1 MKFSKWMWLSTFAL
15 MLTTPVV
22 TSCGDEEDE
31 KMENPNKPSSP
42 NDSIPAQSPINQKEF
57 LEETGVQLLDQ
68 LKASDFQ
75 NVVDLARYVDEY
87 VIEENEYSEVEDWCQ
102 GCLED
107 IITPLG
113 VKDET
118 FDWGISRYSNYA
130 CLYRASAFTGHFVA
144 KDGVWKYSKADDL
157 QFTFNDEA
165 GKTCVLKLTTSGK
178 KKTVYAG
185 ISTDWYDYEYSN
197 KIDGYIEYFYRFE
210 NRVEVPEKVVVTLT
224 QGGKTV
230 STLTLTTD
238 LSSMKSEN
246 IDLTKDSYSA
256 SASLNVNGYEY
267 AYDKVSYNTQKN
279 ASGSVS
285 LKRGNNNLLS
295 FSISADGTVNEEEV
309 TSAKNAVL
317 SFKILDKVEVAG
329 NCQDIFKLVEK
340 MEKANDNYDD
350 ESLFKSYI
358 NEANRLINLKVYYNG
373 VKQEQ
378 LSVKLEPFKYDD
390 GWGYSEWYCEPVICF
405 PDETSYSTFE
415 AFFDE
420 DDFSTLIQTANKLVE
435 EFIKLVD

>member
-1 MKFSKWMWLSTFAL
+1 MKLRKWMWLSVIAL

-42 NDSIPAQSPINQKEF
+42 NDSIPEQSPINQKEF
-57 LEETGVQLLDQ
+57 LEETGIQLMNQ

-75 NVVDLARYVDEY
+75 NVGNLAQYVDEY
-87 VIEENEYSEVEDWCQ
+87 VVEEYDYSEVEDWSQ

-107 IITPLG
+107 IITALG
-113 VKDET
+113 SSEEEY
-118 FDWGISRYSNYA
+118 DWGIEKYSNYA

-144 KDGVWKYSKADDL
+144 KDGVWKYSKANDL

-178 KKTVYAG
+178 KKTVYVG
-185 ISTDWYDYEYSN
+185 ESTDWIDYDYSDE
-197 KIDGYIEYFYRFE
+197 IGYIDYIDRFE

-224 QGGKTV
+224 QGGNAIATF
-230 STLTLTTD
+230 TLVTD

-246 IDLTKDSYSA
+246 FDLTKDSYSA
-256 SASLNVNGYEY
+256 SASINVNGYEY
-267 AYDKVSYNTQKN
+267 AYDKISYNAQKN

-285 LKRGNNNLLS
+285 LKKGNTHLLS
-295 FSISADGTVNEEEV
+295 FSISTDGTINEEEV

-329 NCQDIFKLVEK
+329 NCQDIFKLIEK

-358 NEANRLINLKVYYNG
+358 NEANGLVNLKVYYNG

-420 DDFSTLIQTANKLVE
+420 DDFGALIKAADKLVQ
-435 EFIKLVD
+435 EFQKLVD